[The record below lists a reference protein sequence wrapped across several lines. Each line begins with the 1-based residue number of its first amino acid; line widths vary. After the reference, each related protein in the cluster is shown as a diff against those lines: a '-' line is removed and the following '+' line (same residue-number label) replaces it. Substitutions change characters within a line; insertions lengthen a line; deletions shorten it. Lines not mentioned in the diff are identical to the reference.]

1 MVVIAFLL
9 LACQAVTLPLAGVIP
24 TATPLS
30 LTAAPTLTSSPGVTA
45 IPEVPTPPSPTP
57 TLVPLPDKP
66 FTVRFHPDDGLFVGD
81 LVSLEV
87 IAPPDLDLSGRSVQ
101 VQVDGSRE
109 IEIRPEKF
117 APYGIGE
124 RYQATFLWAWNTA
137 GLKAGDHSLTF
148 EIQPNGPTWK
158 QVVTLQPLSA
168 LPQAES
174 GAHWA
179 TAESQYC
186 VVHYITGT
194 AAERDLPELLKMA
207 DEQAQ
212 DVSQRFHA
220 QFKEPISIAFIPRVL
235 GQGGFT
241 TQEIYISYLDRNYA
255 SSNPAIVLHHEMVH
269 LLDAQLGG
277 DLRPAL
283 LVEGLAVYLSGGHFK
298 PEALLPRAAALLDLG
313 WYLPLAP
320 LADDFYNSEHEI
332 GYLEASSLIEY
343 MVNTWGWDAFSNFYR
358 DIHPDPSGS
367 QAKAIDN
374 ALEAHFNL
382 SLGTLEERY
391 LQDLRTQTVTPE
403 LQDDVRLTVRYYNT
417 VRRYQQSLDPS
428 AYFLSAWLPD
438 GHLMRQR
445 GIVADYLR
453 HPESD
458 ENVALETMLVD
469 ANTIL
474 ITGQYT
480 HTRKVLAGV
489 NTVLDAVAE
498 GDPEPFVGSDLA
510 EGYLSIVNALEAQGY
525 AAQRIQ
531 VTGSTAQAWVTP
543 LQGSPTGSEL
553 SELRLVYKDGEW
565 LIEANAQI
573 KPGLA
578 ESNRANIVP
587 PELKAAQFS
596 LAWCLWA
603 AKQSV
608 EWRRAVQVQVIES
621 KRPGYDHAQQD
632 YQKAAAH
639 VQPGAVALFLHGNR
653 FGEHL
658 GWPRGH
664 LA

>member
-1 MVVIAFLL
+1 MVVIAFFL
-9 LACQAVTLPLAGVIP
+9 LACQAVALPLARAFP
-24 TATPLS
+24 SATPLS
-30 LTAAPTLTSSPGVTA
+30 PTAPPTLTPSPGVTVV
-45 IPEVPTPPSPTP
+45 PEVPTPLPPTP
-57 TLVPLPDKP
+57 TLAPLPDKP
-66 FTVRFHPDDGLFVGD
+66 FTVRFHPDGGLFVGD

-87 IAPPDLDLSGRSVQ
+87 IAPPAVDLSGRSAQ
-101 VQVDGSRE
+101 VQVDGSKE
-109 IEIRPEKF
+109 IEIGPEKF
-117 APYGIGE
+117 APYGIGG
-124 RYQATFLWAWNTA
+124 RYQATFLWAWNTT

-148 EIQPNGPTWK
+148 EILPDGPTWK

-220 QFKEPISIAFIPRVL
+220 QFKEPIPVAFIPRVL

-255 SSNPAIVLHHEMVH
+255 GSTPAIVLHHEMVH

-277 DLRPAL
+277 DLRPTL

-320 LADDFYNSEHEI
+320 LADDFYTSEHEI

-343 MVNTWGWDAFSNFYR
+343 MVNTWGWEAFSNFYR
-358 DIHPDPSGS
+358 DIHPDPGGS

-374 ALEAHFNL
+374 ALEAHFNMSL
-382 SLGTLEERY
+382 STLEERY

-403 LQDDVRLTVRYYNT
+403 MQDDVRLTVRYYNT
-417 VRRYQQSLDPS
+417 VRRYQQVLDPS

-438 GHLMRQR
+438 GHQMRQR

-469 ANTIL
+469 ANTTL
-474 ITGQYT
+474 ITSQYAD
-480 HTRKVLAGV
+480 TRKVLAGV

-498 GDPEPFVGSDLA
+498 GDPKPFAGSDLA
-510 EGYLSIVNALEAQGY
+510 EGYFSIVNALKAQGY
-525 AAQRIQ
+525 AVQRIQ
-531 VTGSTAQAWVTP
+531 IAGSTAQAWVTP
-543 LQGSPTGSEL
+543 QEGSPTGPEL
-553 SELRLVYKDGEW
+553 TELRLVYEDGEW
-565 LIEANAQI
+565 LIETIARI

-578 ESNRANIVP
+578 GSNHARIVP
-587 PELKAAQFS
+587 PKLKAAQFS
-596 LAWCLWA
+596 FDLAFMG
-603 AKQSV
+603 
-608 EWRRAVQVQVIES
+608 R
-621 KRPGYDHAQQD
+621 
-632 YQKAAAH
+632 
-639 VQPGAVALFLHGNR
+639 
-653 FGEHL
+653 
-658 GWPRGH
+658 
-664 LA
+664 